1 MKVKSISIKITIYIK
16 ISYNFRVSSANSSQQ
31 PSGGPMP
38 PNGSGNDMPGGGPL
52 TPGMQGNASDSNLN
66 APKFSGNEL
75 INSLFLNEDT
85 NVL

>member
-1 MKVKSISIKITIYIK
+1 
-16 ISYNFRVSSANSSQQ
+16 
-31 PSGGPMP
+31 MP

-75 INSLFLNEDT
+75 INSLLLNEDIIISFKISFYKYKYAI
-85 NVL
+85 NISSN